1 MRVVPVASVAFLV
14 GHQLGFRQKLV
25 AHLKFLRTLED
36 PEGFNQALQ
45 NINMRLGGTIPWDV
59 GIPIMENSELQT
71 STEGPASS
79 ADERSANDNI
89 PWDTPNSAEA
99 VPQPITTNPTS
110 SRWGQIRA
118 ANSNTGRLS
127 SWDTIRQAHEHN
139 RVQSSSSSG
148 SQQHEALDF
157 ERKEESTR
165 ALDEAQFD
173 AMLEAERRRT
183 PRS

>member
-1 MRVVPVASVAFLV
+1 V
-14 GHQLGFRQKLV
+14 
-25 AHLKFLRTLED
+25 
-36 PEGFNQALQ
+36 
-45 NINMRLGGTIPWDV
+45 I
-59 GIPIMENSELQT
+59 
-71 STEGPASS
+71 
-79 ADERSANDNI
+79 
-89 PWDTPNSAEA
+89 
-99 VPQPITTNPTS
+99 NPTS

-118 ANSNTGRLS
+118 ANSNTGHLS

-139 RVQSSSSSG
+139 RVQSPSSSR

-165 ALDEAQFD
+165 ALDEARFD